1 MNDTPQAPE
10 WWQATDG
17 KWYPPESHPN
27 AGPQLPQTPPQ
38 PVQSYH
44 DPAQQSSAAPG
55 KKHKKPIWRR
65 WWAIA
70 LGVPVVLIV
79 IAAIAAPPADDA
91 ASNNDDVAAVVEAT
105 ASVATTVDSAPEP
118 ESSPEPEPESSPEPE
133 PVGSRDNPVPLGQP
147 ANFTMDTFG
156 DADNSEWS
164 ITVDAPGSDIT
175 QAVLEENQFNE
186 QPDPGTL
193 FYGFPVTFTLN
204 SADKEP
210 LSILFNLTPAF
221 YGPDSLSII
230 DDGFDEGCGVTPFEF
245 DILKEVFV
253 DGSISGTVCYQV
265 TEADAAGGI
274 LLTTDRIEGDR
285 LFMSTR

>member
-1 MNDTPQAPE
+1 MSDTQQAPE

-44 DPAQQSSAAPG
+44 DPAQQSPTAPG

-70 LGVPVVLIV
+70 LSVLVVLVVIV
-79 IAAIAAPPADDA
+79 AIAASPADDA
-91 ASNNDDVAAVVEAT
+91 ASNDDDVAVV
-105 ASVATTVDSAPEP
+105 SEP
-118 ESSPEPEPESSPEPE
+118 ESEPASVGSEPESEPAS
-133 PVGSRDNPVPLGQP
+133 VGSRDNPVPLGQP

-204 SADKEP
+204 SANKEP
-210 LSILFNLTPAF
+210 LSIFFNLTPAF

-230 DDGFDEGCGVTPFEF
+230 GDGFDEGCGVTPFEF

-253 DGSISGTVCYQV
+253 GGSISGTVCYQV

-274 LLTTDRIEGDR
+274 LLTTDEIEGDR